1 MRDETDNYVIPLD
14 GCSAH
19 PTCLTCPFE
28 VCRYDMSR
36 DAFEALLRRHRDRER
51 IAIIEAE
58 SLTEEQAAARFGV
71 TRRTIFRMMRRA
83 REELK
88 L

>member
-1 MRDETDNYVIPLD
+1 MRDEANNKLIPLD
-14 GCSAH
+14 GCSDH

-28 VCRYDMSR
+28 TCRYDMSR
-36 DAFEALLRRHRDRER
+36 DAFKALLRRHRDRER
-51 IAIIEAE
+51 VAIIEAE
-58 SLTEEQAAARFGV
+58 NMTAEQAAARFGV
-71 TRRTIFRMMRRA
+71 TRRTISRMVRRA